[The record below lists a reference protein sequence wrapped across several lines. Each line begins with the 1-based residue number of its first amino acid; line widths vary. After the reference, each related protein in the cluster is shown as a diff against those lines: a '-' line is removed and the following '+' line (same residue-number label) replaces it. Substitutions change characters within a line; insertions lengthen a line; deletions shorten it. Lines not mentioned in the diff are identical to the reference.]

1 MQIEGLVISRRDEA
15 QRLPRR
21 SEINTFRERE
31 GQEEEE
37 EARVI
42 KQLNSG
48 RRSGKKR
55 GGRSSACVFTA
66 SSADRVNET
75 ESSKRGLAS
84 NRVESKRRDIVGET
98 DRLKFHAES

>member
-15 QRLPRR
+15 QRLPRH

-31 GQEEEE
+31 GQEEE

-66 SSADRVNET
+66 SSADRVKET

>member
-31 GQEEEE
+31 GQEEE

-75 ESSKRGLAS
+75 ESSKR
-84 NRVESKRRDIVGET
+84 VESKRRDIVGET

>member
-31 GQEEEE
+31 GQEE

-75 ESSKRGLAS
+75 ESSKR
-84 NRVESKRRDIVGET
+84 VESKRRDIVGET

>member
-31 GQEEEE
+31 GQEE

-66 SSADRVNET
+66 SSADRANET

>member
-31 GQEEEE
+31 GQEEE
-37 EARVI
+37 ARVI

-55 GGRSSACVFTA
+55 
-66 SSADRVNET
+66 E
-75 ESSKRGLAS
+75 E
-84 NRVESKRRDIVGET
+84 GEA
-98 DRLKFHAES
+98 RPAFSPRHRPIE